1 MTQGMTASTVAGR
14 PARQESFGAELRRW
28 RQRRRVSQLELAL
41 RAGTTQR
48 HLSFV
53 ETGRSVPGREM
64 VVRLAESLG
73 LPLRE
78 RNELL
83 LHAGYAPA
91 YPDSAIGD
99 EDLHAVREALQAI
112 LAGHEPYPAM
122 IVNRAGELL
131 LANRA
136 CGLFFD
142 DLPPHLLAPPVNTRR
157 VALHPEGLASR
168 IVNFDTWAPHVTDSL
183 QRELRRNPDPR
194 LEALLEELQRYIT
207 RAPLPADHLGFAV
220 PLELSTPRGPVS
232 LITTLTT
239 FATATD
245 VLLSELRMEAFLPA
259 DDCTAERLRQRA
271 AGTGRLPA
279 IEADERLLDL
289 RPVGDLQRRHG
300 HAGPRLMRTRFS
312 DQDVQAIRCQ
322 RRRRPAQ

>member
-1 MTQGMTASTVAGR
+1 MTQGMTTSTVAGR
-14 PARQESFGAELRRW
+14 LASQESFGAELRRW
-28 RQRRRVSQLELAL
+28 RERRRVSQLELAL

-53 ETGRSVPGREM
+53 ENGRSVPGRGM
-64 VVRLAESLG
+64 VVRLAESLD

-91 YPDSAIGD
+91 YPESALD
-99 EDLHAVREALQAI
+99 EADLHAVRAALQAI

-131 LANRA
+131 LANTA

-142 DLPPHLLAPPVNTRR
+142 DLPPHLLTAPVNTRR
-157 VALHPEGLASR
+157 VALHPDGLAAR
-168 IVNFDTWAPHVTDSL
+168 IINFDTWAPHVTDSL

-194 LEALLEELQRYIT
+194 LETLLEELKRYVT
-207 RAPLPADHLGFAV
+207 RAPAPADDFGFAV
-220 PLELSTPRGPVS
+220 PLELSTPYGPVR

-259 DDCTAERLRQRA
+259 DDGTAERLRQRA
-271 AGTGRLPA
+271 ADTRA
-279 IEADERLLDL
+279 S
-289 RPVGDLQRRHG
+289 GDPGIFDSLNRVTAH
-300 HAGPRLMRTRFS
+300 
-312 DQDVQAIRCQ
+312 
-322 RRRRPAQ
+322 

>member
-1 MTQGMTASTVAGR
+1 MTQDMTASTVAGR
-14 PARQESFGAELRRW
+14 PAGQECFGSELRRW
-28 RQRRRVSQLELAL
+28 RERRRVSQLELAV

-48 HLSFV
+48 HLSFI
-53 ETGRSVPGREM
+53 ENGRSVPGRGM

-78 RNELL
+78 RNLL
-83 LHAGYAPA
+83 LLNAGYAPA
-91 YPDSAIGD
+91 YPQSALGD

-122 IVNRAGELL
+122 IINRAGELM

-142 DLPPHLLAPPVNTRR
+142 GLPPHLLAAPVNTRR

-168 IVNFDTWAPHVTDSL
+168 IVNFDAWAPHVTDSL
-183 QRELRRNPDPR
+183 QRELRRNPDPL
-194 LEALLEELQRYIT
+194 LEALLEELNRYIT
-207 RAPLPADHLGFAV
+207 RPAVTADHLGFAV
-220 PLELSTPRGPVS
+220 PLELSTPHGPVR

-271 AGTGRLPA
+271 ANTKAGA
-279 IEADERLLDL
+279 V
-289 RPVGDLQRRHG
+289 RPRPDGVQVTLQL
-300 HAGPRLMRTRFS
+300 A
-312 DQDVQAIRCQ
+312 
-322 RRRRPAQ
+322 